1 LWISVKIML
10 INFVRI
16 VKAGWTNFWRNFW
29 LSCATVS
36 TMIIA
41 IFVFT
46 GLLLSNVLTGELIKS
61 IQDKVDVSVYLNK
74 DIQESDVVLIKQE
87 LLKMS
92 EVTKVEYITKD
103 DALNQFKERHKNDPF
118 ILESLE
124 ELGENPLQAIL
135 NVKAANPDSYKKIA
149 EFLEQDKYKDL
160 IEKVNY
166 RQNEVIISKV
176 FQISDAI
183 KKTGI
188 VISIILALIAGLVAF
203 NTIRLAIYSSRE
215 EVSVMRLVGASNW
228 FIRGPFLLQGII
240 SGTVAALINWIVFFG
255 VTWRISPQINNFLP
269 GADIF
274 HYYQSHLFQMLLL
287 LLATGIALGAFS
299 SYIAIRRYLRE

>member
-1 LWISVKIML
+1 
-10 INFVRI
+10 
-16 VKAGWTNFWRNFW
+16 
-29 LSCATVS
+29 
-36 TMIIA
+36 MIIA

-46 GLLLSNVLTGELIKS
+46 GLLLSNVLTDKLIRS

-74 DIQESDVVLIKQE
+74 DITESDIVLIKQE

-92 EVTKVEYITKD
+92 EVTMVEYVSKD
-103 DALNQFKERHKNDPF
+103 DALNQFRERHKNDPL
-118 ILESLE
+118 IIESLE

-135 NVKAANPDSYKKIA
+135 NVKAATPDSYKKIA
-149 EFLEQDKYKDL
+149 EFLEQDKYKDM

-166 RQNEVIISKV
+166 RQNEAIISKV
-176 FQISDAI
+176 FQISDAM

-188 VISIILALIAGLVAF
+188 VLSIILALIAGLVAF
-203 NTIRLAIYSSRE
+203 NTIRLAIYSARE
-215 EVSVMRLVGASNW
+215 EISVMRLVGASNW

-240 SGTVAALINWIVFFG
+240 SGTAAALINWIVFFG

-269 GADIF
+269 GSDIF
-274 HYYQSHLFQMLLL
+274 HYYQTNLFQMLLI

>member
-1 LWISVKIML
+1 MLVNFIRIM
-10 INFVRI
+10 
-16 VKAGWTNFWRNFW
+16 KSGWTNFWRNFW

-46 GLLLSNVLTGELIKS
+46 SLFLSNVITGELIKGL
-61 IQDKVDVSVYLNK
+61 QDKVDVSVYFNK
-74 DIQESDVVLIKQE
+74 EAGESDIILVKQD

-92 EVTKVEYITKD
+92 EVTKVDYISKD
-103 DALNQFKERHKNDPF
+103 EALNQFKERHKNDPL

-135 NVKAANPDSYKKIA
+135 NVKAATPDSYKKIA
-149 EFLEQDKYKDL
+149 EFLDQEKYKDL
-160 IEKVNY
+160 VDKVNY
-166 RQNEVIISKV
+166 RQNEAIISKV
-176 FQISDAI
+176 FQISDAL

-188 VISIILALIAGLVAF
+188 FLTVILALIAILVAF

-215 EVSVMRLVGASNW
+215 EISVMRLVGASDW
-228 FIRGPFLLQGII
+228 FIRGPFLLQGVI
-240 SGTVAALINWIVFFG
+240 SGFVAALLNWLLFFAI
-255 VTWRISPQINNFLP
+255 TWKISPQINNFLP
-269 GADIF
+269 GSDLAN
-274 HYYQSHLFQMLLL
+274 YYQSHFLVMFFLLMGM
-287 LLATGIALGAFS
+287 GIALGAFS